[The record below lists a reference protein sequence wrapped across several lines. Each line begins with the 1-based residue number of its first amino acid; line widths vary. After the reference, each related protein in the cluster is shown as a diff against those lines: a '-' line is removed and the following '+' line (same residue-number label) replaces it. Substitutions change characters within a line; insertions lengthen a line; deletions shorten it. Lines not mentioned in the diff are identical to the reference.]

1 MQSDVARVTFRAL
14 GGGFRACS
22 LDRPFATYQQCEG
35 ARPRSALRNCLAA
48 CPLRLRGFFWGSEG
62 SRTKKHRRLS
72 QRGQGTRCN
81 RWTSPAH
88 MLVQKPCRPEFVR
101 ITQPLGLAAGP
112 IDDECPRFAGDDRL
126 APWTST
132 CRRHASNRDLERFEV
147 RRRVDRREIQPAALT
162 SSNISPLISRATS
175 DAGIGFWHSLSGFSQ
190 KFEPGSISNRF
201 LATAPRHT
209 SGSLM

>member
-14 GGGFRACS
+14 RGCFRACS
-22 LDRPFATYQQCEG
+22 LDRHSLQISSAKVCSTKVGLAQL
-35 ARPRSALRNCLAA
+35 PR
-48 CPLRLRGFFWGSEG
+48 RLSPPVAGFFWGSEG

-112 IDDECPRFAGDDRL
+112 IADECPRFAGDDRL

-132 CRRHASNRDLERFEV
+132 CRRHASIPDLERFDL